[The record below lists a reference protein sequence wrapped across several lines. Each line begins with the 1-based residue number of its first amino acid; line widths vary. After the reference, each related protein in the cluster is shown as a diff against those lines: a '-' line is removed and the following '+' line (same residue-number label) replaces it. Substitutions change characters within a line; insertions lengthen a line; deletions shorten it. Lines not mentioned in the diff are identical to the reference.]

1 MNRWTVMLVALGLA
15 FATAC
20 EENLPR
26 PTPPTGKAAENGA
39 TPKSSFSSSNP
50 GMFTF
55 PDAAALD
62 APEEAGL

>member
-1 MNRWTVMLVALGLA
+1 MRWWTLLLALGLA
-15 FATAC
+15 FALAC
-20 EENLPR
+20 EESLPR
-26 PTPPTGKAAENGA
+26 PTPPTGKSAENGA

-62 APEEAGL
+62 VQEDPGL